1 MEEST
6 WKTVTL
12 KLKRIACLNFE
23 LITFQLLQS
32 PIPMQ
37 NLSHWWYYSWSGWNT
52 FMDIVALD
60 GWWILPF
67 VKYFCSLVQLH
78 YSLLS
83 SFTRKQQLAKYH
95 TAFVLDFWSSLQTTF
110 AQPKDRWA
118 RRWAP
123 FTWPSFFYGDQLPPW
138 FLGGQLPSSHRRTC
152 LPPSQ
157 EDLELLLEDLLAQ
170 QTGRN
175 VELFTGSWVSG
186 KLKSSLLT
194 RLGLLFNFLNVGLQL
209 WHNFHPL
216 NILLPSKTCYSNRF
230 LSCF

>member
-12 KLKRIACLNFE
+12 KLKRIACLNLE

-60 GWWILPF
+60 GWLILPF

-83 SFTRKQQLAKYH
+83 SFIRKQQLAKYH
-95 TAFVLDFWSSLQTTF
+95 PAVVLDFWSSLQTTL
-110 AQPKDRWA
+110 AQPKDFDR
-118 RRWAP
+118 
-123 FTWPSFFYGDQLPPW
+123 
-138 FLGGQLPSSHRRTC
+138 
-152 LPPSQ
+152 
-157 EDLELLLEDLLAQ
+157 LLLTHLRQ
-170 QTGRN
+170 RT
-175 VELFTGSWVSG
+175 WYC
-186 KLKSSLLT
+186 SLGYLNFSLET
-194 RLGLLFNFLNVGLQL
+194 WNCFQLGTCFR
-209 WHNFHPL
+209 
-216 NILLPSKTCYSNRF
+216 KTCWPNR
-230 LSCF
+230 LDEM

>member
-60 GWWILPF
+60 GWLILPF

-186 KLKSSLLT
+186 KLKSSLSHQTWITFQFLECWSSTLT
-194 RLGLLFNFLNVGLQL
+194 QLSSTQDFIAFKDLLL
-209 WHNFHPL
+209 
-216 NILLPSKTCYSNRF
+216 NRF

>member
-1 MEEST
+1 MFKLWINNIPIVTIPYSNA
-6 WKTVTL
+6 KSVTL
-12 KLKRIACLNFE
+12 MILQ
-23 LITFQLLQS
+23 LIRLEYIHGHCCS
-32 PIPMQ
+32 
-37 NLSHWWYYSWSGWNT
+37 WW
-52 FMDIVALD
+52 M
-60 GWWILPF
+60 ILPF

-186 KLKSSLLT
+186 KLKSSLSHQT
-194 RLGLLFNFLNVGLQL
+194 WITF
-209 WHNFHPL
+209 
-216 NILLPSKTCYSNRF
+216 
-230 LSCF
+230 

>member
-60 GWWILPF
+60 GWLILPF

-83 SFTRKQQLAKYH
+83 SFIRKQQLAKYH
-95 TAFVLDFWSSLQTTF
+95 PAVVLDFWSSLQTTL
-110 AQPKDRWA
+110 AQPKDFDRLLLTHLRQKDLILLTWIIEIFPLETWNCF
-118 RRWAP
+118 RRLGIASWRFELAP
-123 FTWPSFFYGDQLPPW
+123 
-138 FLGGQLPSSHRRTC
+138 
-152 LPPSQ
+152 
-157 EDLELLLEDLLAQ
+157 EDLFAQ

-175 VELFTGSWVSG
+175 VELFTWPN
-186 KLKSSLLT
+186 
-194 RLGLLFNFLNVGLQL
+194 RLDEM
-209 WHNFHPL
+209 
-216 NILLPSKTCYSNRF
+216 
-230 LSCF
+230 

>member
-52 FMDIVALD
+52 FH
-60 GWWILPF
+60 GHCCSWWLIDLPF

-95 TAFVLDFWSSLQTTF
+95 TAFVLDFWSLQTTF
-110 AQPKDRWA
+110 AQPKDFDRLLLTHLRQKDLILLTWIIGIFPLETWNCF
-118 RRWAP
+118 RRLGIASWRPELAP
-123 FTWPSFFYGDQLPPW
+123 
-138 FLGGQLPSSHRRTC
+138 
-152 LPPSQ
+152 
-157 EDLELLLEDLLAQ
+157 EDLFAQ
-170 QTGRN
+170 QNGPI
-175 VELFTGSWVSG
+175 VELFTRPN
-186 KLKSSLLT
+186 
-194 RLGLLFNFLNVGLQL
+194 RLDEM
-209 WHNFHPL
+209 
-216 NILLPSKTCYSNRF
+216 
-230 LSCF
+230 

>member
-1 MEEST
+1 MILQLIRLEYIHGHCCS
-6 WKTVTL
+6 WWMID
-12 KLKRIACLNFE
+12 IA
-23 LITFQLLQS
+23 
-32 PIPMQ
+32 
-37 NLSHWWYYSWSGWNT
+37 
-52 FMDIVALD
+52 
-60 GWWILPF
+60 
-67 VKYFCSLVQLH
+67 FCQVF
-78 YSLLS
+78 LLS
-83 SFTRKQQLAKYH
+83 CSATLFTAVFFTRKQQLAKYH

-186 KLKSSLLT
+186 KLKSSLSHQTWITFQFLECWSSTLT
-194 RLGLLFNFLNVGLQL
+194 QLSSTQDFIAFKDLLLKQVF
-209 WHNFHPL
+209 
-216 NILLPSKTCYSNRF
+216 
-230 LSCF
+230 CF

>member
-60 GWWILPF
+60 GWLILPF

-83 SFTRKQQLAKYH
+83 SFIRKQQLAKYH
-95 TAFVLDFWSSLQTTF
+95 PAVVLDFWSSLQTTL
-110 AQPKDRWA
+110 AQPKDFDR
-118 RRWAP
+118 
-123 FTWPSFFYGDQLPPW
+123 
-138 FLGGQLPSSHRRTC
+138 
-152 LPPSQ
+152 
-157 EDLELLLEDLLAQ
+157 LLLTHLRQKDLI
-170 QTGRN
+170 
-175 VELFTGSWVSG
+175 
-186 KLKSSLLT
+186 LLT
-194 RLGLLFNFLNVGLQL
+194 WIIGIFPLETWNCFQLGTCFR
-209 WHNFHPL
+209 
-216 NILLPSKTCYSNRF
+216 KTCWPNR
-230 LSCF
+230 LDEM

>member
-12 KLKRIACLNFE
+12 KLKRIACLNLE

-32 PIPMQ
+32 PISNAKSVTLMISQ
-37 NLSHWWYYSWSGWNT
+37 LIRLNT

-60 GWWILPF
+60 GWLILPF

-95 TAFVLDFWSSLQTTF
+95 TAFVLDFWSCLQTTL
-110 AQPKDRWA
+110 AQPKDFDR
-118 RRWAP
+118 
-123 FTWPSFFYGDQLPPW
+123 
-138 FLGGQLPSSHRRTC
+138 
-152 LPPSQ
+152 
-157 EDLELLLEDLLAQ
+157 LLLTSSSKGLDIAHLDNWNFSPWDLKLLPTWNLLPEDLLAQ

-175 VELFTGSWVSG
+175 VELFTWPN
-186 KLKSSLLT
+186 
-194 RLGLLFNFLNVGLQL
+194 RLDEM
-209 WHNFHPL
+209 
-216 NILLPSKTCYSNRF
+216 
-230 LSCF
+230 

>member
-52 FMDIVALD
+52 FH
-60 GWWILPF
+60 GHCCSWWLIDLPF

-83 SFTRKQQLAKYH
+83 SFIRKQQLAKYH
-95 TAFVLDFWSSLQTTF
+95 PAVVLDFWSSLQTTL
-110 AQPKDRWA
+110 AQPKDFDR
-118 RRWAP
+118 
-123 FTWPSFFYGDQLPPW
+123 
-138 FLGGQLPSSHRRTC
+138 
-152 LPPSQ
+152 
-157 EDLELLLEDLLAQ
+157 LLLTHLRQKDLI
-170 QTGRN
+170 
-175 VELFTGSWVSG
+175 
-186 KLKSSLLT
+186 LLT
-194 RLGLLFNFLNVGLQL
+194 WIIGIFPLETWNCFRRLGIASRRLVGPTD
-209 WHNFHPL
+209 WT
-216 NILLPSKTCYSNRF
+216 KCRTVYRF
-230 LSCF
+230 LSFW

>member
-1 MEEST
+1 MISQ
-6 WKTVTL
+6 
-12 KLKRIACLNFE
+12 
-23 LITFQLLQS
+23 LIRL
-32 PIPMQ
+32 
-37 NLSHWWYYSWSGWNT
+37 NT

-60 GWWILPF
+60 GWLILPF

-95 TAFVLDFWSSLQTTF
+95 TAFVLDFWSLQTTF

-186 KLKSSLLT
+186 KLKSSLSHQTWITFQFLECWSSTLT
-194 RLGLLFNFLNVGLQL
+194 QLSSTQDFIAFKDLLLKQVF
-209 WHNFHPL
+209 
-216 NILLPSKTCYSNRF
+216 
-230 LSCF
+230 CF

>member
-60 GWWILPF
+60 GWLILPF

-95 TAFVLDFWSSLQTTF
+95 TAFVLDFWSLQTTF
-110 AQPKDRWA
+110 AQPKDFDR
-118 RRWAP
+118 
-123 FTWPSFFYGDQLPPW
+123 
-138 FLGGQLPSSHRRTC
+138 
-152 LPPSQ
+152 
-157 EDLELLLEDLLAQ
+157 LLLTHLRQ
-170 QTGRN
+170 RT
-175 VELFTGSWVSG
+175 WYC
-186 KLKSSLLT
+186 SLGYLNFPLET
-194 RLGLLFNFLNVGLQL
+194 WNCFQRLGTCFR
-209 WHNFHPL
+209 
-216 NILLPSKTCYSNRF
+216 KTCWPNR
-230 LSCF
+230 LDEM

>member
-23 LITFQLLQS
+23 LLTFQLLQS

-83 SFTRKQQLAKYH
+83 SFIRKQQLAKYH
-95 TAFVLDFWSSLQTTF
+95 PAVVLDFWSSLQTTL
-110 AQPKDRWA
+110 AQPKDFDR
-118 RRWAP
+118 
-123 FTWPSFFYGDQLPPW
+123 
-138 FLGGQLPSSHRRTC
+138 
-152 LPPSQ
+152 
-157 EDLELLLEDLLAQ
+157 LLLTHLRQ
-170 QTGRN
+170 RT
-175 VELFTGSWVSG
+175 WYC
-186 KLKSSLLT
+186 SLGYLNFSLET
-194 RLGLLFNFLNVGLQL
+194 WNCFQLGTCFR
-209 WHNFHPL
+209 
-216 NILLPSKTCYSNRF
+216 KTCWPNR
-230 LSCF
+230 LDEM

>member
-60 GWWILPF
+60 GWLILPF

-95 TAFVLDFWSSLQTTF
+95 PAVVLDFWSSLQTTL
-110 AQPKDRWA
+110 AQPKDFDR
-118 RRWAP
+118 
-123 FTWPSFFYGDQLPPW
+123 
-138 FLGGQLPSSHRRTC
+138 
-152 LPPSQ
+152 
-157 EDLELLLEDLLAQ
+157 LLLTHLRQ
-170 QTGRN
+170 RT
-175 VELFTGSWVSG
+175 WYC
-186 KLKSSLLT
+186 SLGYLNFSLET
-194 RLGLLFNFLNVGLQL
+194 WNCFQLGTCFR
-209 WHNFHPL
+209 
-216 NILLPSKTCYSNRF
+216 KTCWPNR
-230 LSCF
+230 LDEM

>member
-6 WKTVTL
+6 WETVTL
-12 KLKRIACLNFE
+12 KLKRVACLNFE
-23 LITFQLLQS
+23 LIRFQFLQS
-32 PIPMQ
+32 PISNAKSVTLMILQ
-37 NLSHWWYYSWSGWNT
+37 LIRLEYIHGHCCSWW
-52 FMDIVALD
+52 MIDIA
-60 GWWILPF
+60 
-67 VKYFCSLVQLH
+67 FCQVF
-78 YSLLS
+78 LLS
-83 SFTRKQQLAKYH
+83 CSATLFTAVFFTRKQQLAKYH

-186 KLKSSLLT
+186 KLKSSLSHQT
-194 RLGLLFNFLNVGLQL
+194 WITFQFLE
-209 WHNFHPL
+209 
-216 NILLPSKTCYSNRF
+216 C
-230 LSCF
+230 

>member
-60 GWWILPF
+60 GWLILPF

-83 SFTRKQQLAKYH
+83 SFIRKQQLAKYH
-95 TAFVLDFWSSLQTTF
+95 PAVVLDFWSSLQTTL
-110 AQPKDRWA
+110 AQPKDFDR
-118 RRWAP
+118 
-123 FTWPSFFYGDQLPPW
+123 
-138 FLGGQLPSSHRRTC
+138 
-152 LPPSQ
+152 
-157 EDLELLLEDLLAQ
+157 LLLTHLRQ
-170 QTGRN
+170 RT
-175 VELFTGSWVSG
+175 WYC
-186 KLKSSLLT
+186 SLGYLNFPLET
-194 RLGLLFNFLNVGLQL
+194 WNCFQLGTCFR
-209 WHNFHPL
+209 
-216 NILLPSKTCYSNRF
+216 KTCWPNR
-230 LSCF
+230 LDEM